1 MKKLI
6 SLLLSAVMTAGIFTA
21 VPTGAVAAEK
31 QVSLKKS
38 SATLKITR
46 KNGKTVYGTV
56 NIKLVKAKGVKI
68 TKKSFKSSNKKTAT
82 VSKSGKVT
90 AKKAGKAKI
99 TVKVKYTVT
108 QKNSGKKAKKIS
120 RSKTL
125 TFKVTVQDKRVKTPA
140 KKSYEPTAQPTEP
153 VTESATE
160 ATETATQAP
169 TEETTADP
177 TEAPTEETTV
187 EPTEAPTEETTT
199 EPTEAPTEETT
210 TEPTEA
216 PTEET
221 TAEPTVPTEET
232 TTVPDEEPTGEVPTE
247 PNPFER
253 PKYGDVKFV
262 DKSTAT
268 FIGEKTFENVKI
280 TDIFSDCFFV
290 KPDSDDEI
298 KVNGE
303 LSNYWCRA
311 DYVNVSCR
319 NVYYD
324 SERCR
329 YEGELEDVTYSDIY
343 GPPVDYK
350 PVIYL
355 YPEEELRASVKLLL
369 NGALTCVYPEYNDG
383 WNVTARPDGTLI
395 DAKGMEYNYLFW
407 EGRLNTVYDVSKG
420 FCVKGRDTASFLE
433 QALKDAGLNRRE
445 ANEFITFWL
454 PKMQDNPYNIISFQ
468 QEAYTDAA
476 QLNIDP
482 NPDTVIRVFMTWYP
496 VDEYTELPAQELT
509 APERNGFTVVEWG
522 GAQIR

>member
-56 NIKLVKAKGVKI
+56 NIKLVKAKGVKK

-187 EPTEAPTEETTT
+187 